1 MEKFFKLKEKGTDVR
16 TEMIA
21 GITTFMTM
29 AYILAVN
36 PSILGATGMDSGAI
50 FTATALAS
58 AIASFCM
65 AFLAN
70 LPFVLSA
77 GMGLNAYFAYT
88 VVLGM
93 GYSWEVAL
101 TAVFAEGLVFIL
113 LSLTN
118 VREAIFNAIPQTLK
132 YGVSVGIGLFICFIG
147 LQNAHIAVDSATL
160 VTIFSFSQSVKA
172 GTFNSEG
179 ITVLLALI
187 GIIITGYL
195 VIKGVKGNI
204 LIGIFVTWI
213 LGILCQLAGIYVPNP
228 DAGFYSLIPSG
239 VVSMPA
245 SIAPTLFKFDFSIIA
260 EHPLD
265 FFSVLFAFLFV
276 DIFDTLGT
284 LIGCASKADMLDKD
298 GKLPEIKGALLADS
312 IGTMVGAC
320 LGTSTITTFVES
332 SSGIAEGGRSGLTAV
347 VSGLFFLLALFF
359 SPIFLAIPSFA
370 TAPALVIVGFLM
382 IQQVV
387 KVEWNDLLEAIPAY
401 IAIFAMPFLYSISEG
416 ISLGI
421 ISYVLLHVL
430 SGKGKSVTPLMYVLA
445 ILFVLKYAML

>member
-284 LIGCASKADMLDKD
+284 LIGCASKADMLDED

-387 KVEWNDLLEAIPAY
+387 KVEWDDLLEAIPAY

-421 ISYVLLHVL
+421 ISSVLLHVL